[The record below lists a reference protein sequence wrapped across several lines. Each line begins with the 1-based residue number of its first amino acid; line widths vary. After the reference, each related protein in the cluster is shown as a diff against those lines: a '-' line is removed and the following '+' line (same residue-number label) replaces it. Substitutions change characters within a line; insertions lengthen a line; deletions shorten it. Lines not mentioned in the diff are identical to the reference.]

1 MNLQRFALSA
11 MLLAIGYAMT
21 AALYWALLNIPESNV
36 LALLVSA
43 VLVLLVAIAGG
54 VTTGMA
60 LALAQGARSADAG
73 RRAIAALP
81 SFFAGVVIFGALWW
95 LTGFAE
101 AWWRGH
107 RGEVDAVFL
116 RYMGTARTGPLHQS
130 VLWVIF
136 LARWALG
143 LSVVA
148 ALIAAGISGG
158 RLATIG
164 RDLRSIRMIALGA
177 ACAGVIAVTQGLWRL
192 VFWRPQGL
200 PASGV
205 ELVFVTAK
213 LMVLYALAISIAN
226 AVLWVHRS
234 GTTT

>member
-11 MLLAIGYAMT
+11 MLLAIGYAVT

-36 LALLVSA
+36 LALLASA
-43 VLVLLVAIAGG
+43 ALVLLVAIAGG

-60 LALAQGARSADAG
+60 LALAQGAGSGDAA

-81 SFFAGVVIFGALWW
+81 SFFAGVVIFGGLWW

-101 AWWRGH
+101 ASWRGH
-107 RGEVDAVFL
+107 RGEVDAMFL
-116 RYMGTARTGPLHQS
+116 RYLGTARTEPLHRS
-130 VLWVIF
+130 TLWLLF
-136 LARWALG
+136 LIRWGLG

-148 ALIAAGISGG
+148 ALVAAGVSGG

-177 ACAGVIAVTQGLWRL
+177 ACAGVIAVTQGVWRVVLWRP
-192 VFWRPQGL
+192 RGL

-205 ELVFVTAK
+205 ELVFVAAK
-213 LMVLYALAISIAN
+213 LIVLYAFAISIAA
-226 AVLWVHRS
+226 AVLWAHRS
-234 GTTT
+234 STTT